1 MQGKAE
7 ILWKYNYYAVVYEH
21 FDKPYFG
28 VLGTIIQI
36 IRMTR
41 CVRSCTES
49 GCCRFCSSKVGSDF
63 SECKT
68 VCISIFFSF
77 VCEGKHPHACLFA
90 QEHYSCL
97 IAVFLS
103 YTKCDLSGFAWWT
116 SSVHQRTCFIQ
127 NMRFQEYVF
136 IFMERWLHKARGLRD
151 NALAKYAAAP

>member
-68 VCISIFFSF
+68 VCISIFFVLF
-77 VCEGKHPHACLFA
+77 VKANTPT
-90 QEHYSCL
+90 Y
-97 IAVFLS
+97 AVLLRNTILAWLPCFSHTRNVIYQVLLGELVVFTNVLVS
-103 YTKCDLSGFAWWT
+103 YKTCGFRSMF
-116 SSVHQRTCFIQ
+116 SSLWKGGSTRPGV
-127 NMRFQEYVF
+127 
-136 IFMERWLHKARGLRD
+136 
-151 NALAKYAAAP
+151 